1 MKASSELGEQDSP
14 RPLPPALLYRPGK
27 EAIPRGAEVVRPHPP
42 LYAGDFNN
50 RKLKGAYYWEA
61 LDRNNR
67 EDEKLRLGLHYGKER
82 NPRCDLCEKEDRA
95 CMSLLGKKYEN
106 TGCAFCI
113 RRHFQ
118 CSQANGVQK
127 SATVPRKNKDPP
139 FRPSSH
145 VHKRNFDKVDDR
157 EGTEPP
163 AKRTRSS
170 MNGKTLELLE
180 LPACDDNDDEYHTPM
195 ESRRGSV
202 FELDFDDLASE
213 DSYKGS
219 LDLSQAK
226 DDQPSDE
233 VLQPDADD
241 ARHLAHP
248 NRSDTR
254 GSQPID
260 SEARVMPEESDLIE
274 NQPMATHQTHTSS
287 SSSFEDLSRYFSNHE
302 RLVRDL
308 QSANGTLT
316 ERVGQL
322 ESSHSHWQ
330 DTQSRVVA
338 LESMVVAKQQTQQ
351 ETCTVTPKALESRI
365 LKLEKEKAGLSDGSL
380 EEGIKRLESMMEKE
394 RRERRALANKL
405 EGKNKSLT
413 HDVAVLQS
421 ENEGLRERLNSLTKK
436 VKSLDETRRDQGP
449 QK

>member
-1 MKASSELGEQDSP
+1 MMNLSPELGEQDSP
-14 RPLPPALLYRPGK
+14 RSLPPVLLYRPGK
-27 EAIPRGAEVVRPHPP
+27 EAVPHDAEVVRPHPP

-50 RKLKGAYYWEA
+50 RKLKDAYYWEG

-67 EDEKLRLGLHYGKER
+67 EDEKLRLGLHYGEER

-95 CMSLLGKKYEN
+95 CMSLLGKKYKT

-127 SATVPRKNKDPP
+127 TATVVRKDKDPP
-139 FRPSSH
+139 FRPSGH
-145 VHKRNFDKVDDR
+145 AHKRAFNKVDNR

-163 AKRTRSS
+163 AKRTRAS
-170 MNGKTLELLE
+170 MNGKAFDFHE
-180 LPACDDNDDEYHTPM
+180 LPACEDNGDEYHTPL

-202 FELDFDDLASE
+202 YALAFDNQGGE

-219 LDLSQAK
+219 LDPNQAEG
-226 DDQPSDE
+226 DQSLAE
-233 VLQPDADD
+233 VPQPDVDD
-241 ARHLAHP
+241 TLHLTHP

-254 GSQPID
+254 G
-260 SEARVMPEESDLIE
+260 
-274 NQPMATHQTHTSS
+274 NQPMSSEAPTNNQSSSIGHTQGG
-287 SSSFEDLSRYFSNHE
+287 SSSFEDLSRYFSNHDK
-302 RLVRDL
+302 LVRNL

-322 ESSHSHWQ
+322 ESSHNCWQ
-330 DTQSRVVA
+330 DVQSRVVA
-338 LESMVVAKQQTQQ
+338 LESMPVARQETQQ
-351 ETCTVTPKALESRI
+351 EPYVVTLKALDSRV

-380 EEGIKRLESMMEKE
+380 EEGIKRLESIMEKE

-436 VKSLDETRRDQGP
+436 LKSLDESRASRSSLSMR
-449 QK
+449 